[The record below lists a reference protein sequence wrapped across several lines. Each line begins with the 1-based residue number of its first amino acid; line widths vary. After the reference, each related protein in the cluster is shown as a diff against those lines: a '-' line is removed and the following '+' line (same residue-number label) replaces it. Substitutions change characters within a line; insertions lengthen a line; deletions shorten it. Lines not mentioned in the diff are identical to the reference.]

1 MLSLADREAIFEVS
15 SMFRTLV
22 KGITQLWNRQKNDN
36 ISFPQFK
43 MLYMLDRSGSLK
55 VSELAERQGLTS
67 AAITGLTDKLLVDGY
82 VERARTEQD
91 RRVVMISITEKGRE
105 MVAKLS
111 ESQRETLL
119 LVFSD
124 LSDEDIDHLKRIYS
138 ILLGNLDKL

>member
-1 MLSLADREAIFEVS
+1 MADREAIFEVS
-15 SMFRTLV
+15 SMFKMLV
-22 KGITQLWNRQKNDN
+22 KGITQLWNRQENDN

-43 MLYMLDRSGSLK
+43 MLYMLNRNGSLK

-82 VERARTEQD
+82 VERTRTEQD

-111 ESQRETLL
+111 ESQREAIQH
-119 LVFSD
+119 VFSD

-138 ILLGNLDKL
+138 ILLGNLDKQ

>member
-1 MLSLADREAIFEVS
+1 MADREAIFEVS
-15 SMFRTLV
+15 SMFRMLV
-22 KGITQLWNRQKNDN
+22 KGITHLWNRQKNDN

-43 MLYMLDRSGSLK
+43 MLYMLNRCGSLK

-82 VERARTEQD
+82 VERTRTEQD

-105 MVAKLS
+105 MVDKLS

-119 LVFSD
+119 QVFSD